1 MQDFLNKWQSLMIM
15 MMTMHLLYVYYVPD
29 LIPNVLLLLINPCYV
44 VNTYI
49 TISIMSMR
57 NWECEI
63 IMPLSSRYF
72 LVKNFQDKDSSTSHA
87 RIPHKSLAK
96 LWTDWLMFNC
106 LQVKSQ
112 SLGAEQSSLAWTV
125 VGQASWLIYLVHPLN
140 SLMWIVLTLFV
151 CLFCLF
157 FIVSS

>member
-1 MQDFLNKWQSLMIM
+1 M
-15 MMTMHLLYVYYVPD
+15 PD
-29 LIPNVLLLLINPCYV
+29 LIPNALLLLINSCYV

-49 TISIMSMR
+49 TISIMNMR

-63 IMPLSSRYF
+63 IMPLSSQYF
-72 LVKNFQDKDSSTSHA
+72 LVKNFQDKDWSTSRA

-96 LWTDWLMFNC
+96 LWTGLCSTISRW
-106 LQVKSQ
+106 SQ

-140 SLMWIVLTLFV
+140 YLMWIVLTLFV
-151 CLFCLF
+151 CLFVLFVFYCLLLEKKPR
-157 FIVSS
+157 SM